1 MDNIEISD
9 KSIHIFSGVDLDIL
23 DAPSWLPKANFS
35 RTETDLIA
43 TRNNGEDV
51 KFVDYFTNHNLP
63 SIQTENG
70 LLLKGSLLD
79 ALAGSLAPGQYVQ
92 ATGGGTLSIG
102 EVSSIKGVAKAT
114 RIDGNIFTLSNGDP
128 VFKGDVIETEGSGSV
143 GLVFLDK
150 TTMSL
155 SDGGKMVLD
164 ELVYDPSTGAGSM
177 AVDMLEGAF
186 SFVSGEIAKTGPDA
200 MSVSTPVATIGIRGT
215 TVAGKAAVEGNDNS
229 FTLLQDAEGGVGQIS
244 ITNSAG
250 TQTLSEVGATTTIA
264 SFNIAPPPPII
275 LTAAQIQADY
285 GTALAVL
292 PPTPAVAPQPQ
303 APPLPQ
309 EQQQEQQ
316 QEEEAATEEEEEGE
330 EAVAEEVASEEGGEE
345 ELVEGELGSDG
356 ELSAEGEE
364 GLGPD
369 GEVLAE
375 GGPPI
380 GPDGEVLVEGG
391 PRIGPDG
398 EVLSEGGPPIGP
410 DGEVLAEGGPPIGPD
425 GELLIEGSGNILSPE
440 EVAANEAFETAMADG
455 ATPEEAMA
463 AAAAAGGLDA
473 LSGDFSRGPDSI
485 PLAENLIGEPLVPG
499 GEFGESI
506 FGESIGGFGDE
517 PFGGPA
523 LDLGGP
529 GDFGNPIG
537 GTGIELG
544 GPGYLDGPMEFGD
557 PRFEIGMS
565 GGEGLGQLDGPGG
578 VISDQFMGAQAPG
591 AASFGPIGQVT
602 NFIFGPDP
610 IGQANMG
617 FSSGFSGIPYGGRI
631 ESFSGGL
638 SGQPFG
644 GGFGGEPFGGG
655 FGGEPFGGGFG
666 GEPFGGGFGEDFYMN
681 ENYYEEYYY
690 EDSSFF
696 DDDSSSTDSSSSET
710 FSGTNSGDTMNY
722 NTYTSSVT
730 LKGFSGDDT
739 LYGGSAADILFGGLG
754 SDNLTGN
761 GGSDQ
766 FYFITGDGGDTISD
780 FSVSDFFVYGGSI
793 TSSYSRSSFE
803 SDSGSS
809 GNKYDLSSNGNNIPY
824 VFNFTTNINQY
835 GTASTVA
842 SALSNFSVTTDGSN
856 AVSSSD
862 SYLVVTGNSTNSSV
876 YLWEDTGNGAIAS
889 SELSSLAT
897 LSNFDNDTL
906 TGSEFSFET
915 LSV

>member
-345 ELVEGELGSDG
+345 ELVEGELGPDG
-356 ELSAEGEE
+356 ELLAEGEEGLGTDGEPLVEGDEGLGPDGEPLAEGEE

-369 GEVLAE
+369 GEVLEESVNEDVIIEETDSLANETFETALADGVTPEQAMAE
-375 GGPPI
+375 TVETEGFDNEFDIFDEGTESNSLAIGENLPGDLFGDLDGPLNDSFAGSEENITGG
-380 GPDGEVLVEGG
+380 LN
-391 PRIGPDG
+391 
-398 EVLSEGGPPIGP
+398 SEFSIL
-410 DGEVLAEGGPPIGPD
+410 DDSIFS
-425 GELLIEGSGNILSPE
+425 GELLGSNETNSFNDSSISGFGSSFEQMNLSPD
-440 EVAANEAFETAMADG
+440 NSF
-455 ATPEEAMA
+455 
-463 AAAAAGGLDA
+463 
-473 LSGDFSRGPDSI
+473 LSGGIDSNI
-485 PLAENLIGEPLVPG
+485 YG
-499 GEFGESI
+499 GDI
-506 FGESIGGFGDE
+506 SIGGF
-517 PFGGPA
+517 
-523 LDLGGP
+523 
-529 GDFGNPIG
+529 
-537 GTGIELG
+537 
-544 GPGYLDGPMEFGD
+544 D
-557 PRFEIGMS
+557 PVYETDI
-565 GGEGLGQLDGPGG
+565 
-578 VISDQFMGAQAPG
+578 V
-591 AASFGPIGQVT
+591 
-602 NFIFGPDP
+602 
-610 IGQANMG
+610 
-617 FSSGFSGIPYGGRI
+617 
-631 ESFSGGL
+631 
-638 SGQPFG
+638 G
-644 GGFGGEPFGGG
+644 GGFGSETYFGGLDISYSIN
-655 FGGEPFGGGFG
+655 FGLDLALDSYSDDSYIDYYF
-666 GEPFGGGFGEDFYMN
+666 EDPSL
-681 ENYYEEYYY
+681 Y
-690 EDSSFF
+690 EDSS
-696 DDDSSSTDSSSSET
+696 DDTSYAEENETSSTLT
-710 FSGTNSGDTMNY
+710 GTESA
-722 NTYTSSVT
+722 
-730 LKGFSGDDT
+730 DT
-739 LYGGSAADILFGGLG
+739 LVGGDEGITIEGLGGADTITGGLG
-754 SDNLTGN
+754 DDVIKGGEGADFIKGGGGN
-761 GGSDQ
+761 DQ
-766 FYFITGDGGDTISD
+766 FYYGSISEAGDTIYDFDNGDSVLIDYLPTHSTYGRSGYYQTSSRDFSFDVAANHDVIPLVWNFTSDFDNIPNGDYRTPVEVSKHIDMDFTNYDHTLYDDYVDSVATISDYLIITGDNNGNSAIFLWEDNDHDTS
-780 FSVSDFFVYGGSI
+780 FFEDDTELTLLGILDNYDNDNI
-793 TSSYSRSSFE
+793 TSSDITFTISS
-803 SDSGSS
+803 
-809 GNKYDLSSNGNNIPY
+809 
-824 VFNFTTNINQY
+824 
-835 GTASTVA
+835 
-842 SALSNFSVTTDGSN
+842 
-856 AVSSSD
+856 
-862 SYLVVTGNSTNSSV
+862 
-876 YLWEDTGNGAIAS
+876 
-889 SELSSLAT
+889 
-897 LSNFDNDTL
+897 
-906 TGSEFSFET
+906 
-915 LSV
+915 